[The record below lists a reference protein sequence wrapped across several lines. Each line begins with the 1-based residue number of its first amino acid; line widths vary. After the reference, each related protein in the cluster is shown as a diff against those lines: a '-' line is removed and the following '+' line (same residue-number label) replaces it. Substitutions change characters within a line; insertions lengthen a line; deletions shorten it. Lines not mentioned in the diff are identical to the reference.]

1 MRLITKGIT
10 PMSRW
15 PSRGTGLA
23 AVVVAIVAGACA
35 TVPATVPASG
45 TPAPSPAVTTPSM
58 VAPTP
63 LTAPVSTIAPTVRS
77 EPPAASISVE
87 GGDPVVGQLGTFT
100 WGNGG
105 SDSPWLPGSPVAVG
119 TGEHLT
125 VTIADGAGM
134 ATWSARRVP
143 AGTSDGSGAVGLG
156 TGGPPVSFEA
166 PPVGSWSVQ
175 VAVDFDGGLGSAT
188 YYWHVTVR

>member
-1 MRLITKGIT
+1 MRLIMKGIT
-10 PMSRW
+10 PMSHW

-23 AVVVAIVAGACA
+23 AVVVAIVAACA
-35 TVPATVPASG
+35 TVPTTVPASG
-45 TPAPSPAVTTPSM
+45 RPAPSPAVTTPSM

-63 LTAPVSTIAPTVRS
+63 LTAPVSTIAPTARS

-105 SDSPWLPGSPVAVG
+105 SDSPWLPGSPIAVG
-119 TGEHLT
+119 SGERLT
-125 VTIADGAGM
+125 VTIADGVGM

-143 AGTSDGSGAVGLG
+143 AGTSDGSGAVVLG
-156 TGGPPVSFEA
+156 TGGPPIAFDS
-166 PPVGSWSVQ
+166 PPVGAWSVQ
-175 VAVDFDGGLGSAT
+175 LAVDFDGGVGSAW
-188 YYWHVTVR
+188 YYWLVSVR

>member
-1 MRLITKGIT
+1 MDPRRHHAGGIRLRNVRAGTDARREHRVPGSLRDAVGRWDQRRQLASGPRLCHRLYRRRHIGADGELHPRSMRVITKGIT

-63 LTAPVSTIAPTVRS
+63 LTAPVSTIAPTARS

-87 GGDPVVGQLGTFT
+87 GGDPV
-100 WGNGG
+100 
-105 SDSPWLPGSPVAVG
+105 
-119 TGEHLT
+119 
-125 VTIADGAGM
+125 
-134 ATWSARRVP
+134 
-143 AGTSDGSGAVGLG
+143 
-156 TGGPPVSFEA
+156 
-166 PPVGSWSVQ
+166 
-175 VAVDFDGGLGSAT
+175 
-188 YYWHVTVR
+188 